1 MKAATRIWGLVS
13 ALLVLAAEGAV
24 HVDGLSEIQN
34 KAVRLVMED
43 FHTKDHLKNG
53 FKFSSLV
60 RKEETEYAAGIFVNV
75 EFTVKQTTCPKHHWM
90 KSDCEY
96 NQKGYVFNCFAC
108 FKFEYET
115 HKVLSQVIDCVRP
128 RFVQGRGNQRNKT
141 CTEVAMKTAG
151 TRIVGSYSFVKTE

>member
-60 RKEETEYAAGIFVNV
+60 RKEET
-75 EFTVKQTTCPKHHWM
+75 
-90 KSDCEY
+90 
-96 NQKGYVFNCFAC
+96 YVFNCFAC